1 MASTTYYDG
10 LLTGDPIKKIQ
21 SGKFDFSSPM
31 QERELTFTPNN
42 MIQYQNFIEL
52 KLIVI

>member
-10 LLTGDPIKKIQ
+10 LLTGDPIKKIR

-42 MIQYQNFIEL
+42 MIQYQNQL
-52 KLIVI
+52 MRDSD